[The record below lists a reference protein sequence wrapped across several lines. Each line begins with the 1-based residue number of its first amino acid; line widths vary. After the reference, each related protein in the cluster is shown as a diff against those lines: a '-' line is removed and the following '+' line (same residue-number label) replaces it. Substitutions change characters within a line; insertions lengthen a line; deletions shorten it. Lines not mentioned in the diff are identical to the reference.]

1 VIVVTDHTTKSH
13 VAPIPS
19 EKMEAASY
27 LTSTPSGLP
36 EILVNSNNAGRP
48 KAQIMMIE
56 TGTIVVVKKSTA
68 VNQFRS
74 SGYSPDLANLYIC
87 IDSIGIIVTIERRMT
102 TLHLIWIHAKGP
114 YTEIFSLFG
123 PVCRGI

>member
-56 TGTIVVVKKSTA
+56 T
-68 VNQFRS
+68 
-74 SGYSPDLANLYIC
+74 
-87 IDSIGIIVTIERRMT
+87 
-102 TLHLIWIHAKGP
+102 
-114 YTEIFSLFG
+114 
-123 PVCRGI
+123 